1 MMLALLV
8 LLTVSVLV
16 VPLLPALREWRRPSD
31 VVPLPIDEADALDP
45 PYLAQR
51 FAALL
56 RQAVQGGAT
65 HLGGSGIAHV
75 ALHAE
80 NAGLPL
86 LAAELAA
93 GRTDRLWHIEGEGDV
108 HLPEGIGFYAEVSAS
123 AGLHTAAHHLYRA
136 VWSGGRATL
145 APLCTVLRW
154 AHGQEVH
161 VGTGCH
167 LAGRVTAEKT
177 ITVAQGVDFMLLHAP
192 RIDFAE
198 QGDSPTD
205 RVPPPSSP
213 SPSSPALTDLA
224 PTDWPAGVV
233 WNPQV
238 RRAFARSA
246 LQIEARRAWHGD
258 VVCLADLALGGH
270 CQADGSLKARGDL
283 HVGAGSHIRGNIV
296 AGGSIH
302 LGAGCVVR
310 GSVLSETAIV
320 VGPGCTVGAPGTLAT
335 VTAPHIAIAPG
346 ATVYGTIW
354 AEETGQTTTAADAA
368 SDEPSWTDLSP
379 SAVVG
384 GVA

>member
-8 LLTVSVLV
+8 VLTVSVLA
-16 VPLLPALREWRRPSD
+16 VPLIPALREWLRPQD
-31 VVPLPIDEADALDP
+31 VVPLQIDEADALDP

-56 RQAVQGGAT
+56 AEAVQAGAT
-65 HLGGSGIAHV
+65 HLGGSVIAHEASRV
-75 ALHAE
+75 
-80 NAGLPL
+80 GGVTL
-86 LAAELAA
+86 LAAEVAA
-93 GRTDRLWHIEGEGDV
+93 GRTDRLWHIEGDV
-108 HLPEGIGFYAEVSAS
+108 QLPEGMGFYAEVSAS
-123 AGLHTAAHHLYRA
+123 ADLHTAAHSLYRA
-136 VWSGGRATL
+136 VWAGGRATL
-145 APLCTVLRW
+145 APFCTVLRW

-167 LAGRVTAEKT
+167 LAGRVTAQHT
-177 ITVAQGVDFMLLHAP
+177 LRVAPQVSFMLLHAP

-198 QGDSPTD
+198 
-205 RVPPPSSP
+205 SSRKT
-213 SPSSPALTDLA
+213 LTDSVSTEWTSTTLA
-224 PTDWPAGVV
+224 PSDWPAGVV

-283 HVGAGSHIRGNIV
+283 HVGPGSYIRGNVV
-296 AGGSIH
+296 AGGAIH

-320 VGPGCTVGAPGTLAT
+320 LGSDCTVGAPGTLAT
-335 VTAPHIAIAPG
+335 VTAPRLAIAPG
-346 ATVYGTIW
+346 ATVYGTLW
-354 AEETGQTTTAADAA
+354 AEEKGQTTMAADAA
-368 SDEPSWTDLSP
+368 PDQAAWTELSP
-379 SAVVG
+379 SAVL
-384 GVA
+384 GVVV